1 MSIDQ
6 LPPVDSGSDDRV
18 DYLVDAG
25 VGNYHMLRIM
35 TEEDANDKSGGAV
48 PGTHGNDAPIAGS
61 DSCSRRPDTRWP
73 GGQPNDRNS
82 DPAYC
87 GSPNPKRPLREQR
100 DINSRCGAAAKAALG
115 GDESTKDA
123 RIEAAL
129 RMIRGETGEEGG
141 AVAASTDD
149 EDGPSQP
156 PLF

>member
-6 LPPVDSGSDDRV
+6 LPPADSGPDDDDRR
-18 DYLVDAG
+18 VDAWSI
-25 VGNYHMLRIM
+25 NYHMLRIM

-61 DSCSRRPDTRWP
+61 DSCSRRPDTRWH

-87 GSPNPKRPLREQR
+87 GSHKQPSKEQR
-100 DINSRCGAAAKAALG
+100 DITSRCAAAAKAALG
-115 GDESTKDA
+115 GPDSTKDE
-123 RIEAAL
+123 RIKAAL
-129 RMIRGETGEEGG
+129 KTIRGETGKEGRVV
-141 AVAASTDD
+141 VAPTDNEGD
-149 EDGPSQP
+149 PSQP

>member
-6 LPPVDSGSDDRV
+6 LPPADSGPDDDDRR
-18 DYLVDAG
+18 VDAWSI
-25 VGNYHMLRIM
+25 NYHMLRIM

-61 DSCSRRPDTRWP
+61 DSSSRRPDTRWH

-87 GSPNPKRPLREQR
+87 GSSKQPSKEQR
-100 DINSRCGAAAKAALG
+100 DITSRCAAAARSALGGPDSTKDERIKAALK
-115 GDESTKDA
+115 T
-123 RIEAAL
+123 
-129 RMIRGETGEEGG
+129 IRGETGKEDGVVVAPTDNEGG
-141 AVAASTDD
+141 PT
-149 EDGPSQP
+149 QP

>member
-6 LPPVDSGSDDRV
+6 LPSVDPGPDDRA

-25 VGNYHMLRIM
+25 VGNYHMLRVM
-35 TEEDANDKSGGAV
+35 TEKDANDKSGGAV

-73 GGQPNDRNS
+73 GGRPNDRNS

-87 GSPNPKRPLREQR
+87 GSSKQPSKEQR
-100 DINSRCGAAAKAALG
+100 DITSRCAAAARSALG
-115 GDESTKDA
+115 GDELTKNA

-129 RMIRGETGEEGG
+129 KTIRGETGK
-141 AVAASTDD
+141 
-149 EDGPSQP
+149 EDGVVVASIDNEDDSSQP

>member
-6 LPPVDSGSDDRV
+6 LPPADSGPDDDDRR
-18 DYLVDAG
+18 VDAWSI
-25 VGNYHMLRIM
+25 NYHMLSMM

-61 DSCSRRPDTRWP
+61 DSCSRRPDTRWH

-87 GSPNPKRPLREQR
+87 GSPNPKRPLKEQR